1 MQGIA
6 AAYRGIVRTKA
17 QLEGLEADRQTA
29 LQESQEARDALAASK
44 AELEKIRSENQELKH
59 SLAASELEKLRSENL
74 ELKNS
79 LAASR
84 TDLEVAKAEVQAS
97 QAALKDER
105 VVSEQSLQDLFY
117 HCWSHNPDADFSFMP
132 PDLWAFLLPQ
142 LQAHLNKEVPHRR
155 LERPLPRRSRM
166 RPRPPKGQLRGLRT
180 LLV

>member
-29 LQESQEARDALAASK
+29 LQESQEAREALAASK
-44 AELEKIRSENQELKH
+44 AELEKIRSENQELK
-59 SLAASELEKLRSENL
+59 
-74 ELKNS
+74 NS

-84 TDLEVAKAEVQAS
+84 ADLEVAKAEVQTS

-132 PDLWAFLLPQ
+132 PDLWAFLLPR
-142 LQAHLNKEVPHRR
+142 LQARLNKEA
-155 LERPLPRRSRM
+155 
-166 RPRPPKGQLRGLRT
+166 PPSETGEASAAAEQGETATSKGPADGA
-180 LLV
+180 